1 MELELDRE
9 DVRSAG
15 SLELALFLVVG
26 FFFWKK
32 DLLGRAK
39 KEE

>member
-1 MELELDRE
+1 MELELDKE
-9 DVRSAG
+9 EVRSAG

-26 FFFWKK
+26 FFLGKK